1 MFKDFSRK
9 YISAFALVSFC
20 ALAAALLIKLTAVI
34 FSPFADFFNRY
45 ISFIPRGILAYATAL
60 IPFSLAEAIIIMAI
74 PLALIYIIYCA
85 TVAARR
91 GKLMRHIFNLLGTI
105 SLVISLFIINFGIA
119 YDCTPI
125 EKKLEIETG
134 NLTVEDVFNASKI
147 VLEEI
152 KEVEASLE
160 RNKNGEAISPYSFDE
175 MKWALVS
182 EYEKMSK
189 DYSFVSPLSVWPKR
203 IALSLPMRYTG
214 IVGVYTFFTG
224 EANVNTCQSNY
235 AVCFTAAHEMAHQR
249 GIAPED
255 EANFVAFLTLYNSN
269 DDFFKYAGLMEV
281 FNYMAKAVYNENEE
295 LYYELLTN
303 FSESILKE
311 YTAEQE
317 YSAQFYD
324 NIAEEVSSAVNDAY
338 LKLQGQSAGTRSYG
352 LVTDLATA
360 YFLNK

>member
-182 EYEKMSK
+182 EYEK
-189 DYSFVSPLSVWPKR
+189 
-203 IALSLPMRYTG
+203 
-214 IVGVYTFFTG
+214 
-224 EANVNTCQSNY
+224 NVKGLQL
-235 AVCFTAAHEMAHQR
+235 CFAA
-249 GIAPED
+249 I
-255 EANFVAFLTLYNSN
+255 
-269 DDFFKYAGLMEV
+269 GL
-281 FNYMAKAVYNENEE
+281 AKAHCAFAADA
-295 LYYELLTN
+295 LYRHCRRIHLFHRRSQCKHMPIKLCSVLYR
-303 FSESILKE
+303 
-311 YTAEQE
+311 
-317 YSAQFYD
+317 SA
-324 NIAEEVSSAVNDAY
+324 
-338 LKLQGQSAGTRSYG
+338 
-352 LVTDLATA
+352 
-360 YFLNK
+360 